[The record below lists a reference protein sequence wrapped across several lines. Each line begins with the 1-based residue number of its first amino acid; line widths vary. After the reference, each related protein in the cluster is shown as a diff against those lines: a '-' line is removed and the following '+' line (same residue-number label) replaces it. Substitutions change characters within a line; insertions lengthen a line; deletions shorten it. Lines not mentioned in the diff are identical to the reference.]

1 MRAPN
6 RAPTGS
12 AGMKSAGKWLEWV
25 LGFTAGTV
33 LFIMMLITAVDVV
46 GRYLLN
52 MPLRGGFELTEMML
66 ATLIYCALPLVSKQR
81 EHIVIDTFDTFM
93 SPAVKRGLDVFADI
107 VCSVTLAGIGYLIF
121 RRAVR
126 LAEYG
131 DTTSVLKI
139 PLAPVVYVMA
149 TMIVIAALIHIA
161 LIFVPHGED
170 DGASII

>member
-1 MRAPN
+1 MQAPN
-6 RAPTGS
+6 RAPIGG

-81 EHIVIDTFDTFM
+81 EHIVIDTFDFLMT
-93 SPAVKRGLDVFADI
+93 PRVKRGFDVFAVI
-107 VCSVTLAGIGYLIF
+107 VCSVTLSGIGYLIF

-126 LAEYG
+126 VAEYG

-139 PLAPVVYVMA
+139 PLAPVAYVMA
-149 TMIVIAALIHIA
+149 AMIAIAALIHVA